1 MAGRFSRSWSL
12 ASASWQVLRQ
22 DTQLMVFPVISVIAS
37 IVVGLAFLMGA
48 LGVASI
54 DGLSHLRGE
63 RLSAGVYVVGFAF
76 YVCLYFV
83 TFFCNSA
90 LVGAAM
96 MRFDGGH
103 PTVGDGLRIASARAG
118 RILGYA
124 LIAATVGMVLRAI
137 QERVGFLGR
146 IVVGLLGVGWTVAT
160 FMVVPVLVSTEMGP
174 VDAVKESAGLLKKTW
189 GENVIGKG
197 GLGLAFV
204 LVYLAIFAMGG
215 AGLVFAL
222 SVGNAALLVAVIGA
236 GVVALILASLAHATL
251 TGIYSAALYRYAT
264 TGSAGAGF
272 DPAVLQVA
280 FAPKK

>member
-12 ASASWQVLRQ
+12 AGASWQVLKQ
-22 DTQLMVFPVISVIAS
+22 DTQLMVFPLISVFAS
-37 IVVGLAFLMGA
+37 IVVAGAFL
-48 LGVASI
+48 LGGLGLWSY
-54 DGLSHLRGE
+54 DGLSNMHGE
-63 RLSAGVYVVGFAF
+63 RLPNNVYVFGFAF
-76 YVCLYFV
+76 YVSLYFV
-83 TFFCNSA
+83 IFFCNAA

-160 FMVVPVLVSTEMGP
+160 FMVVPVLVSRDVGP

-189 GENVIGKG
+189 GENVIGKS
-197 GLGLAFV
+197 GLGLAFFV
-204 LVYLAIFAMGG
+204 VYLAILLAG
-215 AGLVFAL
+215 AAGVAAAVAL
-222 SVGNAALLVAVIGA
+222 GNVALMVAVIGA
-236 GVVALILASLAHATL
+236 GVVALVLASLAHATL

-272 DPAVLQVA
+272 DSGVLQAA
-280 FAPKK
+280 FAPK